1 MSITSDFLTAFSLP
15 GALLLGVLCLTTGY
29 VIHQVWLHP
38 LAKYPGPL
46 VSKLTH
52 LYSVYHALRSDRHAD
67 LYRLHQQYGPIVRFG
82 PNHISIK
89 DVRALEPIYGHGAN
103 VRKSRWYSSFYSV
116 SIFNAIDK
124 DVHARKKRVM
134 SQAFSD
140 QALRA
145 MEPHIISSIRE
156 WCGAIGK
163 DAGSKSKSGGSDR
176 WTEPKDMAHWS
187 ACMVFDVLGEIC
199 FGRSFE
205 TSTKEENQFFFSLM
219 ALNVRI
225 LNICGQLPI
234 LRKFGLDTYLRR
246 GTAASR
252 ERQIRFSRKQLAD
265 RLAIDSEKTQRRD
278 IIYYLQK
285 ARDPETGEA
294 YSQPELISEAT
305 LLMGAGFDTANTA
318 LAATFYF
325 LCKHPPVLTRLST
338 EIRTAFSTLE
348 SIVSGPTMQQMVY
361 LRACISESM
370 RLCPPVPMD
379 LPREVQPGGLRVMNQ
394 YFPPGTIVGVPTYS
408 LHHDE
413 AYFDDPF
420 AYRPSRWLLHGSPV
434 CQGDEGVSAEIL
446 ARQKEA
452 FVPFS
457 LGPRACIGRNVA
469 WMELEVGL
477 ARALWL
483 YDIRIAPGREHVG
496 VAKRGGEYMIRDN
509 FVVGKEGP
517 MVQFRQRG

>member
-1 MSITSDFLTAFSLP
+1 MPITSNFLAAFSLP
-15 GALLLGVLCLTTGY
+15 ETLLLGVLCLTAGY
-29 VIHQVWLHP
+29 VIYQVWHRP

-116 SIFNAIDK
+116 SIFNATDK

-163 DAGSKSKSGGSDR
+163 DASSKNKSGASDR

-205 TSTKEENQFFFSLM
+205 TSIKEENQFFFPLM
-219 ALNVRI
+219 ALN
-225 LNICGQLPI
+225 
-234 LRKFGLDTYLRR
+234 
-246 GTAASR
+246 
-252 ERQIRFSRKQLAD
+252 LAD
-265 RLAIDSEKTQRRD
+265 RLAIDSEATQRRD

-285 ARDPETGEA
+285 ARDPDTGEA
-294 YSQPELISEAT
+294 YSQSELISETT
-305 LLMGAGFDTANTA
+305 LLMGAGFDTADTA

-325 LCKHPPVLTRLST
+325 LCKHPPILTRLSA
-338 EIRTAFSTLE
+338 EIRSAFSTLE
-348 SIVSGPTMQQMVY
+348 SIISGPPCNKWSTS
-361 LRACISESM
+361 A
-370 RLCPPVPMD
+370 PV
-379 LPREVQPGGLRVMNQ
+379 
-394 YFPPGTIVGVPTYS
+394 
-408 LHHDE
+408 
-413 AYFDDPF
+413 
-420 AYRPSRWLLHGSPV
+420 
-434 CQGDEGVSAEIL
+434 
-446 ARQKEA
+446 
-452 FVPFS
+452 
-457 LGPRACIGRNVA
+457 
-469 WMELEVGL
+469 
-477 ARALWL
+477 
-483 YDIRIAPGREHVG
+483 
-496 VAKRGGEYMIRDN
+496 
-509 FVVGKEGP
+509 
-517 MVQFRQRG
+517 